1 MRAFSTRLTMPLR
14 ELKQWVLFP
23 SQQTKRYV
31 RAALLRGK
39 RAYQALPLSY
49 QTKRKHRD
57 MISKIFP
64 KALLA
69 SGSHPASIP
78 VFAAFV
84 NTSNET
90 HLALSN
96 LVSRALSGSFTVQL
110 PQSKHPLVS
119 VIIPVYGQM
128 DYTLRC
134 LISITH
140 HLPSA
145 SFEVIVV
152 DDCSPDHS
160 IHTLQQVKGIRLLCN
175 PTNQGFIRS
184 CNIAANVAKGDY
196 LYFLNNDTDVTPGW
210 CDALLRTFQEFPGTG
225 LAGSKLVYPDGRLQE
240 AGGIIWQ
247 DGSAWN
253 VGRYQDPQL
262 PLYNYAREVD
272 YCSGASIMVPK
283 TLFDELGGFDEHYLP
298 AYCEDADLAL
308 KIRDRGYRVIY
319 QPLSTVVHHEGITS
333 GTDTTQG
340 TKAYQVVNTHKM
352 YERWKTRLH
361 TYQPNGIDVD
371 KAKDRR
377 AAQRVLVIDHC
388 TPTPNHD
395 AGSLVTFNLMLLL
408 REMGFQVTFIP
419 EDNFLYMP
427 EYTTAL
433 QRQGIE
439 MLYAPFVTRVQQHL
453 KEQGKRYDLVLLIR
467 PIVAA
472 NHLRTV
478 RSHCPNAKV
487 LYLPADLHFLRMSR
501 EATLISD
508 EAKQKAADQMKQHEL
523 AVFTAVDASMVH
535 STVEL
540 DLIRTLLPP
549 VNISLLPLMMDIKG
563 TETPFEKRKDIV
575 FVGGYQHA
583 PNVDAV
589 HYFLTDIMP
598 LLRQKIPGICLH
610 VVGSNPPADIQALAS
625 QDVII
630 HGFVENLTALLDTM
644 RISIAPLRYG
654 AGTKGKIAS
663 AMAAGLPV
671 VATPLAMEGML
682 LRDKEHILVA
692 ESEDEWIDAIAKLYS
707 NEALWSNLSQNA
719 LAFADATWGKDSVWA
734 TLAKILADLGLN
746 IRRDAYPLSFYS
758 EN

>member
-1 MRAFSTRLTMPLR
+1 M
-14 ELKQWVLFP
+14 V
-23 SQQTKRYV
+23 
-31 RAALLRGK
+31 
-39 RAYQALPLSY
+39 
-49 QTKRKHRD
+49 
-57 MISKIFP
+57 P
-64 KALLA
+64 KAL
-69 SGSHPASIP
+69 
-78 VFAAFV
+78 F
-84 NTSNET
+84 
-90 HLALSN
+90 
-96 LVSRALSGSFTVQL
+96 
-110 PQSKHPLVS
+110 
-119 VIIPVYGQM
+119 
-128 DYTLRC
+128 
-134 LISITH
+134 
-140 HLPSA
+140 
-145 SFEVIVV
+145 
-152 DDCSPDHS
+152 
-160 IHTLQQVKGIRLLCN
+160 
-175 PTNQGFIRS
+175 
-184 CNIAANVAKGDY
+184 
-196 LYFLNNDTDVTPGW
+196 DT
-210 CDALLRTFQEFPGTG
+210 
-225 LAGSKLVYPDGRLQE
+225 
-240 AGGIIWQ
+240 
-247 DGSAWN
+247 
-253 VGRYQDPQL
+253 
-262 PLYNYAREVD
+262 
-272 YCSGASIMVPK
+272 
-283 TLFDELGGFDEHYLP
+283 LGGFDEHYLP

-319 QPLSTVVHHEGITS
+319 QPLSIVVHHEGVTS

-340 TKAYQVVNTHKM
+340 TKAYQVVNTQKM
-352 YERWKTRLH
+352 FERWKTRLQ
-361 TYQPNGIDVD
+361 TYQPNGVDVD

-377 AAQRVLVIDHC
+377 ASRRVLVIDHC

-408 REMGFQVTFIP
+408 REMGLQVTFIP

-427 EYTTAL
+427 EYTPAL

-439 MLYAPFVTRVQQHL
+439 MLYAPFVTRVKQHL

-472 NHLRTV
+472 NHLSTV
-478 RSHCPNAKV
+478 RSLCPNAKV

-501 EATLISD
+501 EASLQSD
-508 EAKQKAADQMKQHEL
+508 KAKQKAADEMKQHEL

-549 VNISLLPLMMDIKG
+549 VNIRLLPLMIDIKG
-563 TETPFEKRKDIV
+563 TETPFSKRKDIV

-598 LLRQKIPGICLH
+598 LLRQKIPGIRLH

-630 HGFVENLTALLDTM
+630 HGFVENLMALLDTM

-671 VATPLAMEGML
+671 VATPLATEGML
-682 LRDKEHILVA
+682 LREEKHILVA
-692 ESEDEWIDAIAKLYS
+692 TSADEWVEAIAKLYA
-707 NEALWSNLSQNA
+707 NEALWSELSQNA

-734 TLAKILADLGLN
+734 ALANILTSLGLN

-758 EN
+758 ERNDLDVKRTVLHRETWA